1 MNLNSKTN
9 RFLIFVN
16 NSLYSR
22 TEAGLVPSKKKII
35 LILTIMA
42 MPMTFFFQRLPNYSV
57 CAGVRAVLGH
67 SQQISSRQLTS
78 QSRQVATL
86 YVEAEYH
93 CCGSER
99 KEFGSGFGRIIFLLY
114 SGTYCNSK
122 AQIFFKTLFCSQC

>member
-86 YVEAEYH
+86 YLYRRFIIVAVLK
-93 CCGSER
+93 G
-99 KEFGSGFGRIIFLLY
+99 KNLDPVSG
-114 SGTYCNSK
+114 
-122 AQIFFKTLFCSQC
+122 A